1 MYILKILNDNDL
13 KKAREL
19 IKKVE
24 FLDGKKS
31 AKGLAQDVKSNLE
44 ADPKN
49 KYYKD
54 AIEFINNKFR
64 QNFQVKTLFLPHS
77 FSSPILNKYS
87 SGDGYGRHFDASHMF
102 TSNGTYKS
110 DFSFTLM
117 LSSLDEYEG
126 GELLIESELVSR
138 EFRIA
143 SGDAV
148 IYSSNNIHQ
157 VTPVT
162 KGERLAYVGWLTSS
176 FKNYAAFEA
185 MKEFEEMHLDLLK
198 HDLSDVEKLK
208 IAFVKNKLR
217 YVLSK

>member
-1 MYILKILNDNDL
+1 MYILKILDKDDL
-13 KKAREL
+13 QKATDL

-102 TSNGTYKS
+102 TSKGTYKS

-117 LSSLDEYEG
+117 LSSLEDYEG
-126 GELLIESELVSR
+126 GELLVESDLVTR
-138 EFRIA
+138 EFRIGP
-143 SGDAV
+143 GDAV
-148 IYSSNNIHQ
+148 IYSSNNMHT
-157 VTPVT
+157 VLPVT
-162 KGERLAYVGWLTSS
+162 KGERLAYVGWMTSS
-176 FKNYAAFEA
+176 FKDYAAFEA
-185 MKEFEEMHLDLLK
+185 MKEFEAMHADLLK
-198 HDLSDVEKLK
+198 GELSDELKLK

>member
-24 FLDGKKS
+24 FLDGKNS
-31 AKGLAQDVKSNLE
+31 AKGLAQEVKSNLE
-44 ADPKN
+44 ADPN
-49 KYYKD
+49 HQHYKE
-54 AIEFINNKFR
+54 AVEFINHKFR
-64 QNFQVKTLFLPHS
+64 QNVQVKNLFLPHS
-77 FSSPILNKYS
+77 FSSPIINKYS
-87 SGDGYGRHFDASHMF
+87 KGDKYGRHFDASHMF

-185 MKEFEEMHLDLLK
+185 MKEFEAMHVDLLK
-198 HDLSDVEKLK
+198 GDLSDDTKLK